1 MKSVSSL
8 AILAALS
15 LAIASPAIAE
25 VSIPKGEV
33 LCEKAVVSAD
43 AANKSAKVRK
53 NDTSLSNGDIVY
65 QVRVTKTDGAKAMVE
80 CRVNRETSETVVTP
94 SV

>member
-1 MKSVSSL
+1 MKLVSSL
-8 AILAALS
+8 AILAAFS
-15 LAIASPAIAE
+15 LTVAAPALAE

-53 NDTSLSNGDIVY
+53 NETALSNGAIVY
-65 QVRVTKTDGAKAMVE
+65 QVRVTKTDGAKQTVE

-94 SV
+94 AV